1 MSELL
6 EDSVEA
12 LRSVRSELNGKV
24 DDSVIERLDG
34 IILELEI
41 LQAEDTRQ
49 NDPVRV
55 LKLLGSA
62 MELIP
67 SIGKLIEYLIEITK

>member
-12 LRSVRSELNGKV
+12 LKSIRSELNGKV
-24 DDSVIERLDG
+24 DDSVIKRLDG

-41 LQAEDTRQ
+41 LQAEDTHRY
-49 NDPVRV
+49 DPVQI
-55 LKLLGSA
+55 LNLLGLA
-62 MELIP
+62 MELVP
-67 SIGKLIEYLIEITK
+67 SIGKLVGYLIELGK